1 MKAADRNYIAYYQDL
16 MEEMRRAIADGC
28 FDDFSVQ
35 RNRLGNPA
43 RHAVSLSLISK
54 AFSPNSEAA
63 DRFWSF
69 GWNKRK
75 SFCKD
80 GMIGRAAF
88 IRARKLL
95 AKG

>member
-28 FDDFSVQ
+28 FDDFSMQ
-35 RNRLGNPA
+35 RKRLGKTA
-43 RHAVSLSLISK
+43 RHAVSLSLISN

-69 GWNKRK
+69 RWSRRK
-75 SFCKD
+75 SFCKN
-80 GMIGRAAF
+80 GTRGGAAF
-88 IRARKLL
+88 IRAWKLL